1 MILVSATFGCKKAV
15 LTHIKVEAL
24 ETAVAKPADGT
35 GFTNVAFGL
44 MSVFHNRRA
53 DPAATA
59 LTMD

>member
-24 ETAVAKPADGT
+24 ETAVAKPTDGT

-44 MSVFHNRRA
+44 MSG
-53 DPAATA
+53 
-59 LTMD
+59 